1 MHQRAF
7 KWREI
12 GKHLSG
18 ETFFAEEIP
27 TPLLSPSSPTSPSS
41 SSLLS
46 SSLPSPPS
54 SSPPHHG
61 ETFKGSGNIFLL
73 GGDGN
78 PLLASSYTTL
88 AVQVH
93 YIQGGFLTGVE
104 DCKIHNKKVN
114 FGLTFPFLLRDFAI
128 FNTLGGTSKKKTCR
142 YITIADTKP
151 LVPNTCGYITYI
163 DT

>member
-1 MHQRAF
+1 MQTKIHQRAF
-7 KWREI
+7 KGRET
-12 GKHLSG
+12 GKDNNG

-27 TPLLSPSSPTSPSS
+27 TSLLSPSSPTSPSS
-41 SSLLS
+41 SSSIS
-46 SSLPSPPS
+46 SSSPPLPPS

-114 FGLTFPFLLRDFAI
+114 FGLAFPFLLEI
-128 FNTLGGTSKKKTCR
+128 LQSS
-142 YITIADTKP
+142 P
-151 LVPNTCGYITYI
+151 L
-163 DT
+163 

>member
-41 SSLLS
+41 SSS
-46 SSLPSPPS
+46 SISSPSPTSPPSS

-78 PLLASSYTTL
+78 LLLASSYTTL
-88 AVQVH
+88 ALQVH

-104 DCKIHNKKVN
+104 DCKIHNKKVKV
-114 FGLTFPFLLRDFAI
+114 GLAFPFLLEI
-128 FNTLGGTSKKKTCR
+128 LQSSTL
-142 YITIADTKP
+142 
-151 LVPNTCGYITYI
+151 
-163 DT
+163 

>member
-12 GKHLSG
+12 GKQKVLG

-27 TPLLSPSSPTSPSS
+27 TSLLSPYSPTSPSS
-41 SSLLS
+41 SSSIS
-46 SSLPSPPS
+46 SPSPPSPPS
-54 SSPPHHG
+54 SSPPPHHG

-88 AVQVH
+88 AGQVH

-104 DCKIHNKKVN
+104 DCKIHNKKVKV
-114 FGLTFPFLLRDFAI
+114 LQSS
-128 FNTLGGTSKKKTCR
+128 TL
-142 YITIADTKP
+142 
-151 LVPNTCGYITYI
+151 
-163 DT
+163 

>member
-1 MHQRAF
+1 MKMQTKMHQRAL

-12 GKHLSG
+12 GKQLLG

-27 TPLLSPSSPTSPSS
+27 TSLLSPYSPTSPSS
-41 SSLLS
+41 SSSIS
-46 SSLPSPPS
+46 SPSPPSPSS

-73 GGDGN
+73 RGDGN

-114 FGLTFPFLLRDFAI
+114 FGLAFPFLLEI
-128 FNTLGGTSKKKTCR
+128 LQSSTL
-142 YITIADTKP
+142 
-151 LVPNTCGYITYI
+151 
-163 DT
+163 